1 MQDNNEDYKL
11 YKAMESN
18 VRLPVK
24 YAGRYDIFEGRLSAK
39 TVTEEEEKK
48 TDSGARKHSS

>member
-1 MQDNNEDYKL
+1 
-11 YKAMESN
+11 MESN

-39 TVTEEEEKK
+39 TVSEEEKNRFWGK
-48 TDSGARKHSS
+48 ETQ